1 MKSKEQ
7 EAKERRDMTKAA
19 AMVLQVS
26 LSAICPILLLL
37 SVGIW
42 LDGKYG
48 NGGYWFTAFGIICG
62 IYSAYKGSY
71 QLIKDVWL
79 KKEEESEVYSESDKQ
94 L

>member
-7 EAKERRDMTKAA
+7 QAKEQRSVRRAF

-26 LSAICPILLLL
+26 LSAICPILILL

-42 LDGKYG
+42 LDKEVIGS
-48 NGGYWFTAFGIICG
+48 GYWFTAFGIICG
-62 IYSAYKGSY
+62 IYSGYKGSY

-79 KKEEESEVYSESDKQ
+79 REEDGDKNEPS
-94 L
+94 